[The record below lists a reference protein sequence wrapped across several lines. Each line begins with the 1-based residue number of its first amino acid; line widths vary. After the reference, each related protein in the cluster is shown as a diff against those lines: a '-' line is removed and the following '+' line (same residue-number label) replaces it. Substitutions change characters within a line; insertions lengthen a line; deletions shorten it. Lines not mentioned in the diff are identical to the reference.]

1 MYVLEQVEELELW
14 LKVTRVSDGGDK
26 EADGEAD
33 TASGQ
38 EDGIY
43 DGLLGCTRKLIYKN
57 VGVLTWHD
65 NYHLC

>member
-43 DGLLGCTRKLIYKN
+43 DGLLG
-57 VGVLTWHD
+57 WHD